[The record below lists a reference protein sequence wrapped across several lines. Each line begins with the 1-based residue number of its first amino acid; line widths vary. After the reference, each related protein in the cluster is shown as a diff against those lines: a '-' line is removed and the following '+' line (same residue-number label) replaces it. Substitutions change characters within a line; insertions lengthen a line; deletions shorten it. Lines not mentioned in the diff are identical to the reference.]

1 MVDDNPIDPWQVL
14 RRFTAARIGLG
25 RTGAS
30 LQTAEIL
37 RFGLAHATARDA
49 VHLALD
55 VAAQEAALRNRHGP
69 GLVVHSRAPDRRSYL
84 LRPDLG
90 RRLDDAAAAR
100 LARAAGSLSHGCDL
114 AVVVAD
120 GLSALAVQR
129 HAAPLL
135 DALQPLLPPD
145 WTRAPLVI
153 AVHGRVALGDEI
165 GERLGARML
174 LMLIGERPGL
184 SSPDS
189 LGAYLTWA
197 PSRGRSDAQ
206 RNCVSNIRPQG
217 LDYLAAATKI
227 AWLLAEGR
235 RLRLT
240 GVGLKDRSDLL
251 QGCPESDDVPP

>member
-1 MVDDNPIDPWQVL
+1 MVDDDPTDPWQAL

-25 RTGAS
+25 RAGSS
-30 LQTAEIL
+30 LPTAEIL
-37 RFGLAHATARDA
+37 RFGLAHAMARDA

-55 VAAQEAALRNRHGP
+55 VAALEAALRNRHGP
-69 GLVVHSRAPDRRSYL
+69 GLIVHSRAPDRRSYL

-90 RRLDDAAAAR
+90 RRLDDATAAR
-100 LARAAGSLSHGCDL
+100 LARAAGSCREGCDL
-114 AVVVAD
+114 AIVVAD

-145 WTRAPLVI
+145 WTLTPPLI

-174 LMLIGERPGL
+174 VMLIGERPGL

-197 PSRGRSDAQ
+197 PCLGRSDAQ

-217 LDYLAAATKI
+217 LDYPAAATKI
-227 AWLLAEGR
+227 AWLLAEGC

-251 QGCPESDDVPP
+251 QGRPESENMPP